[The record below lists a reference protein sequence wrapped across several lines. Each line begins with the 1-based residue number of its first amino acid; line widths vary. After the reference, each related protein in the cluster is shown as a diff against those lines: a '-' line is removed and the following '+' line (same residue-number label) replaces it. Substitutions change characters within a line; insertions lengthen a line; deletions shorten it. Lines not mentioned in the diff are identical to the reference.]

1 MTEFSGQV
9 AIITG
14 ASGLLASGVIPVFRA
29 GGAKLAL
36 TCGDDRLY
44 ERMPE
49 LRDDADHL
57 CLQSTDL
64 SDPYAVAALAG
75 RVQAHFG
82 RIDILVNIVGAWEAG
97 APVHEMTVDAW
108 QKMMRL
114 NATVTFLM
122 CRAVIPAMLAGG
134 GGKIVNIGARPALR
148 ASGNDA
154 AYSAS
159 KAAVLRLTESMS
171 EAYKRRG
178 IRVNAVLPAAIVPEG
193 QHVEDPHAGVTPA
206 QLGRVIAFLC
216 SDAGAIIHGA
226 AIPAFGTRF

>member
-1 MTEFSGQV
+1 MTRFNGQV

-49 LRDDADHL
+49 LRDDPNHL

-64 SDPYAVAALAG
+64 SDPVAVDALAS
-75 RVQAHFG
+75 RVLGAYG
-82 RIDILVNIVGAWEAG
+82 RIDILVNIVGGWDAG
-97 APVHEMTVDAW
+97 KPVHEMTVDTW
-108 QKMMRL
+108 QSMIRL

-122 CRAVIPAMLAGG
+122 CRAVIPAMLEGG
-134 GGKIVNIGARPALR
+134 GGAIVNIGARPGLR
-148 ASGNDA
+148 SSGNDA
-154 AYSAS
+154 AYAAS
-159 KAAVLRLTESMS
+159 KAAVLRLTESLS
-171 EAYKRRG
+171 EEYKRRG
-178 IRVNAVLPAAIVPEG
+178 IRINAVLPSAIVPAE
-193 QHVEDPHAGVTPA
+193 QYAEDPHSGVTPA

-216 SDAGAIIHGA
+216 SNDGAIVQGA
-226 AIPAFGTRF
+226 LIPAYGTKF